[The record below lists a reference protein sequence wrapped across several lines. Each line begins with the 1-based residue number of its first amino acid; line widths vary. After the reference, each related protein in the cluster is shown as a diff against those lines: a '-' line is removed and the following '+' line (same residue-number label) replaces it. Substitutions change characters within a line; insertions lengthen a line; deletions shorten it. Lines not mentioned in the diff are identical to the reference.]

1 MSILRVCI
9 RSFLLVLLLPVLS
22 RADGVDPAKAP
33 GDRMSIL
40 VFPCESSP
48 AVADL
53 AQVADDLLVKAILE
67 KKRFRVVEKEK
78 LQQVVQEQLLS
89 QKKLTDPEHSVRL
102 GRIASA
108 EALLATRLLEEGKS
122 LRLTARVI
130 LTETGVSLELIS
142 LKTEHSLSGA
152 REMGAKLAAALT
164 QLLPLVE
171 GEVTRMDG
179 EKAVV
184 RLFGAGTVSRG
195 MKLIIYRRGKEIRH
209 PVTGRSLGFDVALL
223 GEATAVESAQGSVWI
238 RLSDRLRAKDV
249 RPGDRAVTK

>member
-142 LKTEHSLSGA
+142 LKTEHSSCRINATAAIGGRRSDPDGWREGGRPLIRGRNRVQGDEADYLPPGKKDQTSCYRAIARFRRGSSGGSYSS
-152 REMGAKLAAALT
+152 RNGSKVGLDT
-164 QLLPLVE
+164 
-171 GEVTRMDG
+171 
-179 EKAVV
+179 VV
-184 RLFGAGTVSRG
+184 RS
-195 MKLIIYRRGKEIRH
+195 
-209 PVTGRSLGFDVALL
+209 S
-223 GEATAVESAQGSVWI
+223 
-238 RLSDRLRAKDV
+238 
-249 RPGDRAVTK
+249 PGQRCQAR